1 MLLLSLFPLK
11 SRDRCP
17 QPIFDGRF
25 EFLLVLAPRDDVN
38 GFFCLIQR
46 NVMTGHVFNTSLGRN
61 ELHQEA
67 VLAWMGPVGIAEI
80 EAGQRVLKPLF
91 DGLSGILESSS
102 LPSSV
107 ALFQGRRCLGGPPTE
122 LPPSSDRSSQVLNLH
137 LALTIITCRA
147 PSTTP
152 LPCFRLHGASLL
164 LRQLFLQPLNGG
176 VQPAEQGDLSFLSF
190 SCFLQRMDGVTA
202 LVQGNK
208 VARILFIPVFRRD
221 KVRQNTLI
229 AGSSLP
235 GFSSV
240 ETGDRIPQKPF
251 FFPRCTN
258 GAPVTPVFENVSLE
272 FQDFDRV
279 IQFVCQG

>member
-25 EFLLVLAPRDDVN
+25 EVLLVLAPRDDVN
-38 GFFCLIQR
+38 GFSCLIQR
-46 NVMTGHVFNTSLGRN
+46 NVMTGHVFSASLGRN

-80 EAGQRVLKPLF
+80 KAGQRVLKPLF

-107 ALFQGRRCLGGPPTE
+107 ALLQGRRCLGGPPTG
-122 LPPSSDRSSQVLNLH
+122 LPRSSDRSPQVLNLH
-137 LALTIITCRA
+137 LALTIITCRT

-152 LPCFRLHGASLL
+152 LPCFRLHETSPL
-164 LRQLFLQPLNGG
+164 LRQFFLQPLNGG
-176 VQPAEQGDLSFLSF
+176 VEPAEQGDLSFLSF

-202 LVQGNK
+202 LVQGNM
-208 VARILFIPVFRRD
+208 VARVFFVSVFGWHQFPQD
-221 KVRQNTLI
+221 TSI
-229 AGSSLP
+229 AGFLP
-235 GFSSV
+235 
-240 ETGDRIPQKPF
+240 
-251 FFPRCTN
+251 
-258 GAPVTPVFENVSLE
+258 
-272 FQDFDRV
+272 
-279 IQFVCQG
+279 